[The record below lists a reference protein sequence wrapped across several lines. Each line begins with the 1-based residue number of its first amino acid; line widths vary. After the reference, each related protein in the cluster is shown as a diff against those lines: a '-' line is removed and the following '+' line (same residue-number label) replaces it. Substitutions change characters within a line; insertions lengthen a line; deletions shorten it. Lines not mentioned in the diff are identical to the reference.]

1 MSSSRCP
8 GPPRHGRRGG
18 GQPPGAARDRSGQHA
33 PRAGG
38 GRPPRRGSRQVRPD
52 QRRPAC
58 CGRSGRVGRRRT
70 ALRRATAIGPSGL
83 FTERRARFLVDV
95 AAPTTSGGRAARSC
109 NSCKR
114 HTTSLLSRSRAT
126 PTFERWSATSFKT
139 RVDGSPPTFVGGRSG
154 LASCLRSLRLV
165 CRGYSRRSCGLL
177 AVLVHVGADADD
189 TGDDGEA
196 NRRPARLEGQVGGC
210 REPPALAKSATDR
223 SNRPRMPRPAVA
235 VS

>member
-1 MSSSRCP
+1 MSSSRRP

-33 PRAGG
+33 PRAG

-154 LASCLRSLRLV
+154 LASCLRSLRLSV
-165 CRGYSRRSCGLL
+165 V
-177 AVLVHVGADADD
+177 ATADAHAACWRFLFMSERMLMTLAMTAKPTAD
-189 TGDDGEA
+189 
-196 NRRPARLEGQVGGC
+196 RRDWRAR
-210 REPPALAKSATDR
+210 
-223 SNRPRMPRPAVA
+223 
-235 VS
+235 